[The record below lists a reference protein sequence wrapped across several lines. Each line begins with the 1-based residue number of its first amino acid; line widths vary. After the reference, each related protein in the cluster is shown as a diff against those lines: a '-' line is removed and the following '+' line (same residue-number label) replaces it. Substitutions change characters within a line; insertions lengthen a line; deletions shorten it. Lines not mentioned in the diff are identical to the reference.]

1 MEPETNIMRKSE
13 RGGFALP
20 VAVFALV
27 IIGILVTNGFFIAR
41 QEGRI
46 GIATRNAGFAL
57 YLAEQGMDDAIAN
70 WSPSTVA
77 ALPDWGSVT
86 STRTYG
92 TLGEVQVEITKM
104 TNRIYFVDATSTITE
119 GGAVLSGATHRV
131 GQVVRVM
138 NVAIDPPAAL
148 TTRGP
153 TTVKGT
159 AEVHGADAIPPG
171 WGPVCTGPLEDK
183 PGIMSDDSS
192 QVGTI
197 GGGTIDGS
205 PDVDEDPTIT
215 DSTFTQFGDLDWE
228 ELTQLATLH
237 VGSGT
242 INQLEPDSTMS
253 GDCLNGE
260 AYPLNWGNPENP
272 GAACSDYFPIIHA
285 DGSLRVQS
293 GGVGQGILLID
304 GDLDLRGNFTFYGII
319 IVQGNLGTQGNGNKI
334 FGGVLASNADFDSQ
348 SVTGGSVV
356 TNSTCSVTQALVNSF
371 ALAMPRPLESRSW
384 VDLTA
389 LESNE

>member
-1 MEPETNIMRKSE
+1 MRKSN

-27 IIGILVTNGFFIAR
+27 IIGILVSNGFFIAR
-41 QEGRI
+41 QEGRV

-70 WSPSTVA
+70 WSPSTVN

-86 STRTYG
+86 STLTFG
-92 TLGEVQVEITKM
+92 GLGVVSVEITKM
-104 TNRIYFVDATSTITE
+104 TNYVYFVDATSTITQ
-119 GGAVLSGATHRV
+119 GGAVLSGASHRV

-138 NVAIDPPAAL
+138 NVDIDPPAAL

-159 AEVHGADAIPPG
+159 AEVHGADAIPTG
-171 WGPVCTGPLEDK
+171 WGPVCTAPLEDK

-197 GGGTIDGS
+197 GAGTIDGS
-205 PDVDEDPTIT
+205 PAVDEDATIA

-237 VGSGT
+237 IGSGT
-242 INQLEPDSTMS
+242 FNQVLPDSTAS
-253 GDCLNGE
+253 GDCLSGE

-285 DGSLRVQS
+285 DGLLKMQS
-293 GGVGQGILLID
+293 GGVGQGILLVD
-304 GDLDLRGNFTFYGII
+304 GDLDLRGSFTFYGII

-334 FGGVLASNADFDSQ
+334 FGGVLAGNADFDSQ

-356 TNSTCSVTQALVNSF
+356 TNSTCGVRQALINSA
-371 ALAMPRPLESRSW
+371 ALAMPRPLSSRSW

>member
-1 MEPETNIMRKSE
+1 MRKSDE
-13 RGGFALP
+13 GGFALP

-148 TTRGP
+148 TTRG
-153 TTVKGT
+153 TTVVSGT
-159 AEVHGADAIPPG
+159 AAVHGADAVPPG
-171 WGPVCTGPLEDK
+171 WGGVCTGPLDDK
-183 PGIMSDDSS
+183 PGIMSDDSTNVS
-192 QVGTI
+192 TQGA
-197 GGGTIDGS
+197 GSIDGS
-205 PDVDEDPTIT
+205 PAVDEDATIA
-215 DSTFTQFGDLDWE
+215 DSTFTQFGDLDWD

-242 INQLEPDSTMS
+242 INQLEPDSTLS
-253 GDCLNGE
+253 GDCLSGE

-285 DGSLRVQS
+285 DGSIRIQS

-304 GDLDLRGNFTFYGII
+304 GDLDLRGGFVFYGII
-319 IVQGNLGTQGNGNKI
+319 IVQGQFETQGNGNKV
-334 FGGVLASNADFDSQ
+334 FGGVLAGNANFDSQ

-356 TNSTCSVTQALVNSF
+356 TNSTCTVGQALLNSA
-371 ALAMPRPLESRSW
+371 ALTMPRPPRSRNW